1 MAVVHLGNIAS
12 CQPRGFGAESN
23 SAMMTEAKTDLPAKL
38 ISELV
43 TDPDFPHSAVGAMVD
58 IKGYTG
64 VIVEVVRNSI
74 KVRSPE
80 GNTVSYNFHTLRK
93 LYGPRI
99 APKEAPAE
107 PAPASSPVSQPQ
119 PKRNVILEPN
129 FRSPLVPV
137 ESLVQRPDFPACAF
151 GVFVDLHGFTGV
163 VVELVNHSLKI
174 RSPEGSTRSYNG
186 DGLRKIYGLG

>member
-1 MAVVHLGNIAS
+1 
-12 CQPRGFGAESN
+12 
-23 SAMMTEAKTDLPAKL
+23 MMTEAKPDLPTKL

-43 TDPDFPHSAVGAMVD
+43 TDPDFPHSAVGEKVD

-64 VIVEVVRNSI
+64 VILEVVRNSI
-74 KVRSPE
+74 KVRSAE
-80 GNTVSYNFHTLRK
+80 GKTVSYNFHTLRK

-99 APKEAPAE
+99 APEEAPAE

-129 FRSPLVPV
+129 FRSPVVPI
-137 ESLVQRPDFPACAF
+137 ESLAHRPDFPGCTL
-151 GVFVDLHGFTGV
+151 GVFVDLHGYAGV
-163 VVELVNHSLKI
+163 VVELVGRSLKI

>member
-74 KVRSPE
+74 KVRSP
-80 GNTVSYNFHTLRK
+80 
-93 LYGPRI
+93 RI
-99 APKEAPAE
+99 
-107 PAPASSPVSQPQ
+107 S
-119 PKRNVILEPN
+119 
-129 FRSPLVPV
+129 
-137 ESLVQRPDFPACAF
+137 
-151 GVFVDLHGFTGV
+151 
-163 VVELVNHSLKI
+163 
-174 RSPEGSTRSYNG
+174 
-186 DGLRKIYGLG
+186 